1 MKRALALPA
10 YRRLLAAFALNELA
24 WSVGTLALSV
34 LVYRRTGSALGSA
47 AFYLSSQFLPALV
60 SPFVVA
66 RVDQHPPRQF
76 LPVLY
81 SIEAILFAGLAWMT
95 ARFSLAPVL
104 ALALCDGV
112 VAMVARS
119 LGRTATVDVLQ
130 PADLL
135 REGNAIT
142 NAAFSVCFMAGP
154 LIGGII
160 VAAGGTV
167 AALLAN
173 CGLFAAI
180 ALILVTATGLPG
192 AVHEREGSAG
202 RLRAAV
208 EHVRG
213 HRVLRWL
220 LLLQV
225 AGVAV
230 FTISVPVEVV
240 LAQHTLHAG
249 AGGYGALLSGWGT
262 GAVVGS
268 LAYARWRRRTA
279 RVLLALSGAA
289 LAVGF
294 IAMAAAP
301 SIEVAIVGAAVGG
314 IGNGIMVVATQT
326 ALQEYTAQRWMAL
339 VMSLNQSIT
348 TAAPGIGILLG
359 GLITALTDPRVAF
372 VIAGAG
378 SLVYAITVW
387 VVLRPAAMPDS
398 LLEPEFGPQER
409 LATNGATPPSAV
421 ERRETSS
428 DRVRAA
434 GPAEV

>member
-47 AFYLSSQFLPALV
+47 AFFLSSQFLPALV

-66 RVDQHPPRQF
+66 RVDQRPPRRL

-81 SIEAILFAGLAWMT
+81 LIEAILFAALAWMT
-95 ARFSLAPVL
+95 SRFSIIPVL

-112 VAMVARS
+112 VAIVARS
-119 LGRTATVDVLQ
+119 LARTATVDVLQ

-154 LIGGII
+154 LIGGIV

-180 ALILVTATGLPG
+180 ALTLVTATGLPG

-202 RLRAAV
+202 RLRAAI
-208 EHVRG
+208 EHVRS
-213 HRVLRWL
+213 HPVLRWL
-220 LLLQV
+220 LVLQV
-225 AGVAV
+225 VGVAV
-230 FTISVPVEVV
+230 FTISIPVEVV

-249 AGGYGALLSGWGT
+249 ARGYGALLSGWGT
-262 GAVVGS
+262 GAVIGS

-294 IAMAAAP
+294 VAMAAAP
-301 SIEVAIVGAAVGG
+301 SIAVAIAGAAVGG
-314 IGNGIMVVATQT
+314 FGNGIMAVATQT

-348 TAAPGIGILLG
+348 QAAPGIGIVLG
-359 GLITALTDPRVAF
+359 GLIAALTDPRVAF
-372 VIAGAG
+372 AVAGVG

-387 VVLRPAAMPDS
+387 VVLRPSAMPDP
-398 LLEPEFGPQER
+398 LLEPEFAAEGSF
-409 LATNGATPPSAV
+409 ASNGDRPSPTV
-421 ERRETSS
+421 ESRETL
-428 DRVRAA
+428 V
-434 GPAEV
+434 